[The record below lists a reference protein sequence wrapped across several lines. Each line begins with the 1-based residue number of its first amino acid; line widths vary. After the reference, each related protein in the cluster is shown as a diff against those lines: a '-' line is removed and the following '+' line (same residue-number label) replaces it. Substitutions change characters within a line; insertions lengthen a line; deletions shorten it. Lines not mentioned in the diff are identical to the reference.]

1 MVLFRPFCKVMNKEK
16 LAATASAIVSSGK
29 GILAADESTPTM
41 GKRLALIGQENT
53 EANRRDFRQALFET
67 DGMEMFISGVI
78 LFEETLEQ
86 KTEEGTRLSEILESK
101 GVIPGIKVDKGAHPM
116 ENSSSEKL
124 TKGLDGLYDRCV
136 NYHSLGA
143 RFAKW
148 RAVITI
154 GEGIPTD
161 DCIRG
166 NASALAKYAK
176 ACQDAELVPIVEPEV
191 LMDGDHTIETC
202 YEVSE
207 KTFNTVFEELENEGV
222 YLPGILLKPN
232 MVISGKDCPVQ
243 GDMNTVAER
252 TVKCLKA
259 SVPEDVPG
267 IVFLSGGQSETEA
280 TEHLNAMN
288 AMGDCPWALSFSYGR
303 ALQQSAL
310 RAWGGDNANLET
322 TYATFYHRAEMNS
335 KACNGEYSPELE
347 I

>member
-1 MVLFRPFCKVMNKEK
+1 MNKEK
-16 LAATASAIVSSGK
+16 LAATASAIVASGK

-53 EANRRDFRQALFET
+53 EANRRDFRQALFDT
-67 DGMEMFISGVI
+67 DGMEHFISGVI
-78 LFEETLEQ
+78 LFEETLKQ
-86 KTEEGTRLSEILESK
+86 KTEDGRRLSEILESK

-116 ENSSSEKL
+116 ESSPSEKL
-124 TKGLDGLYDRCV
+124 TKGLDGLYERCV
-136 NYHSLGA
+136 FYHSFGA

-154 GEGIPTD
+154 GEVIPTEA
-161 DCIRG
+161 CIQG

-191 LMDGDHTIETC
+191 LMDGGHTIETC
-202 YEVSE
+202 YEVSK
-207 KTFNTVFEELENEGV
+207 KTFKAVFEELENEGA

-243 GDMNTVAER
+243 GDMNAVAEM

-259 SVPEDVPG
+259 SVPEEVPG

-288 AMGDCPWALSFSYGR
+288 AMGEYPWTLSFSYGR

-310 RAWGGDNANLET
+310 HVWNGNNANLET

-335 KACNGEYSPELE
+335 KACHGEYSPELE

>member
-1 MVLFRPFCKVMNKEK
+1 MNKES
-16 LAATASAIVSSGK
+16 LAKVANAIVASGR

-41 GKRLALIGQENT
+41 GKRLALINQENT
-53 EANRRDFRQALFET
+53 EENRRDFRQALFDTE
-67 DGMEMFISGVI
+67 GMEDFISGVI

-86 KTEEGTRLSEILESK
+86 KAEDGKRLSEILESK
-101 GVIPGIKVDKGAHPM
+101 GVYPGIKVDKGAHPM
-116 ENSSSEKL
+116 DNSPSEKL
-124 TKGLDGLYDRCV
+124 TKGLDGLYERCLE
-136 NYHSLGA
+136 YYKLGA

-154 GEGIPTD
+154 GDGIPTD
-161 DCIRG
+161 ACIRA
-166 NASALAKYAK
+166 NASALAKYAR

-191 LMDGDHTIETC
+191 LMDGGHTIETC
-202 YEVSE
+202 YEISE
-207 KTFNTVFEELENEGV
+207 KSFQIVFEELHNEDV

-232 MVISGKDCPVQ
+232 MVVSGKDCPVQ
-243 GDMNTVAER
+243 GDMNTVAKM

-259 SVPEDVPG
+259 SVPEEVPG

-288 AMGDCPWALSFSYGR
+288 AMGDYPWALSFSYGR

-310 RAWGGDNANLET
+310 HAWNGNNANLEI

>member
-1 MVLFRPFCKVMNKEK
+1 MNKEK
-16 LAATASAIVSSGK
+16 LAATASAIVASGK

-53 EANRRDFRQALFET
+53 ETNRRDFRQSLFVT
-67 DGMEMFISGVI
+67 DGMEHFISGVI

-86 KTEEGTRLSEILESK
+86 KTEDGRRLTEILESK

-116 ENSSSEKL
+116 ESSPSEKL
-124 TKGLDGLYDRCV
+124 TKGLDGLYERCV
-136 NYHSLGA
+136 TYNSLGA

-154 GEGIPTD
+154 GEGIPTE

-191 LMDGDHTIETC
+191 LMDGGHTIETC
-202 YEVSE
+202 YEASE
-207 KTFNTVFEELENEGV
+207 KTFKTVFEELKNEGA

-243 GDMNTVAER
+243 GDMDTVAEM

-259 SVPEDVPG
+259 SVPEEVPG

-288 AMGDCPWALSFSYGR
+288 TMGECPWALSFSYGR

-310 RAWGGDNANLET
+310 HAWNGNNANLET

-335 KACNGEYSPELE
+335 KACHGEYSSELE

>member
-1 MVLFRPFCKVMNKEK
+1 
-16 LAATASAIVSSGK
+16 
-29 GILAADESTPTM
+29 
-41 GKRLALIGQENT
+41 
-53 EANRRDFRQALFET
+53 
-67 DGMEMFISGVI
+67 MFISGVI

-101 GVIPGIKVDKGAHPM
+101 GVIPGIKVDKGAHLM

-207 KTFNTVFEELENEGV
+207 KTFNTVFEELENKGV

-288 AMGDCPWALSFSYGR
+288 VRGDCPWALSFSYGR

>member
-1 MVLFRPFCKVMNKEK
+1 MNKEK

-116 ENSSSEKL
+116 ENSPSEKL

-136 NYHSLGA
+136 GYHSLGA

-154 GEGIPTD
+154 GEDIPTD
-161 DCIRG
+161 GCIQG

-191 LMDGDHTIETC
+191 LMDGVHTIETC
-202 YEVSE
+202 YEISE
-207 KTFNTVFEELENEGV
+207 KTFKTVFEELENEGV
-222 YLPGILLKPN
+222 HLPGILLKPN

-243 GDMNTVAER
+243 GAVSYTHLTLPTKR
-252 TVKCLKA
+252 
-259 SVPEDVPG
+259 
-267 IVFLSGGQSETEA
+267 IV
-280 TEHLNAMN
+280 
-288 AMGDCPWALSFSYGR
+288 
-303 ALQQSAL
+303 
-310 RAWGGDNANLET
+310 
-322 TYATFYHRAEMNS
+322 
-335 KACNGEYSPELE
+335 
-347 I
+347 

>member
-1 MVLFRPFCKVMNKEK
+1 MNKEK
-16 LAATASAIVSSGK
+16 LAATARAIVSSGK

-67 DGMEMFISGVI
+67 ESMEMFISGVI

-101 GVIPGIKVDKGAHPM
+101 GVIPGIKVDKGAHSM
-116 ENSSSEKL
+116 ENSPSEKL

-136 NYHSLGA
+136 GYHSLGA

-161 DCIRG
+161 NCIRG

-191 LMDGDHTIETC
+191 LMDGNHTVESC

-207 KTFNTVFEELENEGV
+207 KTFKTVFEELENEGV

-243 GDMNTVAER
+243 GDINTVAEM

-335 KACNGEYSPELE
+335 KACHGEYSPELE

>member
-1 MVLFRPFCKVMNKEK
+1 MNKEK
-16 LAATASAIVSSGK
+16 LVATASAIVASGK

-53 EANRRDFRQALFET
+53 ETNRRDFRQSLFVT
-67 DGMEMFISGVI
+67 DGMEHFISGVI

-86 KTEEGTRLSEILESK
+86 KTEDGRRLTEILESK

-116 ENSSSEKL
+116 ESSPSEKL
-124 TKGLDGLYDRCV
+124 TKGLDGLYERCV
-136 NYHSLGA
+136 TYNSLGA

-191 LMDGDHTIETC
+191 LMDGGHTIETC
-202 YEVSE
+202 YEASE
-207 KTFNTVFEELENEGV
+207 KTFKTVFEELKNEGA

-243 GDMNTVAER
+243 GDMDAVAEM

-259 SVPEDVPG
+259 SVE
-267 IVFLSGGQSETEA
+267 LLESLCKYSQR
-280 TEHLNAMN
+280 L
-288 AMGDCPWALSFSYGR
+288 
-303 ALQQSAL
+303 
-310 RAWGGDNANLET
+310 DN
-322 TYATFYHRAEMNS
+322 TYWR
-335 KACNGEYSPELE
+335 GP
-347 I
+347 

>member
-1 MVLFRPFCKVMNKEK
+1 MNKEK

-67 DGMEMFISGVI
+67 DGMETFISGVI

-116 ENSSSEKL
+116 ENSPLEKL

-136 NYHSLGA
+136 GYHSLGA

-154 GEGIPTD
+154 GEDIPTD

-191 LMDGDHTIETC
+191 LMDGDHTIGTC

-207 KTFNTVFEELENEGV
+207 KTFKTVFEELENEGV

-232 MVISGKDCPVQ
+232 MVISGKACPVQ
-243 GDMNTVAER
+243 GDMNAVAEM
-252 TVKCLKA
+252 TVKCLTA
-259 SVPEDVPG
+259 SVSKEVPG

-288 AMGDCPWALSFSYGR
+288 TMGDFPWALSFSYGR

-335 KACNGEYSPELE
+335 KACHGEYSPELE

>member
-1 MVLFRPFCKVMNKEK
+1 MNKEK

-101 GVIPGIKVDKGAHPM
+101 GVIPGIKVDKGAHSM
-116 ENSSSEKL
+116 ENSPSEKL

-136 NYHSLGA
+136 GYHSLGA

-161 DCIRG
+161 NCIRG

-191 LMDGDHTIETC
+191 LMDGDHTIESC

-207 KTFNTVFEELENEGV
+207 KTFKTVFEELENEGV

-243 GDMNTVAER
+243 GDMNSVAEM

-288 AMGDCPWALSFSYGR
+288 AMSDCPWALSFSYGR

-322 TYATFYHRAEMNS
+322 TYSTFYHRAEMNS
-335 KACNGEYSPELE
+335 KACHGEYSPELE

>member
-1 MVLFRPFCKVMNKEK
+1 
-16 LAATASAIVSSGK
+16 
-29 GILAADESTPTM
+29 
-41 GKRLALIGQENT
+41 
-53 EANRRDFRQALFET
+53 
-67 DGMEMFISGVI
+67 
-78 LFEETLEQ
+78 
-86 KTEEGTRLSEILESK
+86 
-101 GVIPGIKVDKGAHPM
+101 M
-116 ENSSSEKL
+116 ENSPSEKL

-136 NYHSLGA
+136 GYHSLGA

-166 NASALAKYAK
+166 NASVLAKYAK
-176 ACQDAELVPIVEPEV
+176 ACQDTELVPIVEPEV
-191 LMDGDHTIETC
+191 LMDGVHTIETC
-202 YEVSE
+202 CEVSE
-207 KTFNTVFEELENEGV
+207 KTFKIVFEELENEGV

-243 GDMNTVAER
+243 GDMNTVAEM

-310 RAWGGDNANLET
+310 RAWGGDNTNLET

-335 KACNGEYSPELE
+335 KACHGEYSPELE

>member
-1 MVLFRPFCKVMNKEK
+1 MNKEK
-16 LAATASAIVSSGK
+16 LAATARAIVSSGK

-67 DGMEMFISGVI
+67 DSMEMFISGVI

-116 ENSSSEKL
+116 ENSLSEKL

-136 NYHSLGA
+136 DYHSLGA

-154 GEGIPTD
+154 GDGIPTD

-166 NASALAKYAK
+166 NASGLAKYAK

-191 LMDGDHTIETC
+191 LMDGVHTIETC

-207 KTFNTVFEELENEGV
+207 KTFKTVFEELENEGV
-222 YLPGILLKPN
+222 HLPGILLKPN

-243 GDMNTVAER
+243 GDMNTVAEM

-288 AMGDCPWALSFSYGR
+288 TMGDFPWALSFSYGR

-335 KACNGEYSPELE
+335 KACHGEYSPELE

>member
-1 MVLFRPFCKVMNKEK
+1 MNKEK
-16 LAATASAIVSSGK
+16 LEATASAIVSSGK

-41 GKRLALIGQENT
+41 GKRLASIGQENT

-67 DGMEMFISGVI
+67 DCMERFISGVI

-116 ENSSSEKL
+116 GTSPSEKL

-136 NYHSLGA
+136 GYHLLGA

-161 DCIRG
+161 GCIRG
-166 NASALAKYAK
+166 NASALAKYAR

-191 LMDGDHTIETC
+191 LMDGVHTIETC
-202 YEVSE
+202 YEVSK
-207 KTFNTVFEELENEGV
+207 KTFKTVFEELENEGV
-222 YLPGILLKPN
+222 HLPGILLKPN

-243 GDMNTVAER
+243 GDMNAVAEM
-252 TVKCLKA
+252 TVKCLTA
-259 SVPEDVPG
+259 SVPEEVPG

-288 AMGDCPWALSFSYGR
+288 AMGDFPWSLSFSYGR

-310 RAWGGDNANLET
+310 HVWGGDNTNLEI

-335 KACNGEYSPELE
+335 KACHGEYSPELE

>member
-1 MVLFRPFCKVMNKEK
+1 MNKEK
-16 LAATASAIVSSGK
+16 LAATARAIVSSGK

-67 DGMEMFISGVI
+67 ESMEMFISGVI

-101 GVIPGIKVDKGAHPM
+101 GVIPGIKVDKGAHSM
-116 ENSSSEKL
+116 ENSPSEKL

-136 NYHSLGA
+136 GYHSLGA

-161 DCIRG
+161 NCIRG

-191 LMDGDHTIETC
+191 LMDGDHTIESC

-207 KTFNTVFEELENEGV
+207 KTFKTVFEELENEGV

-243 GDMNTVAER
+243 GDINTVAEM

-288 AMGDCPWALSFSYGR
+288 AMSDCPWALSFSYGR

-335 KACNGEYSPELE
+335 KACHGEYSPELE

>member
-1 MVLFRPFCKVMNKEK
+1 
-16 LAATASAIVSSGK
+16 
-29 GILAADESTPTM
+29 
-41 GKRLALIGQENT
+41 
-53 EANRRDFRQALFET
+53 
-67 DGMEMFISGVI
+67 
-78 LFEETLEQ
+78 
-86 KTEEGTRLSEILESK
+86 
-101 GVIPGIKVDKGAHPM
+101 M
-116 ENSSSEKL
+116 ENSPSEKL

-136 NYHSLGA
+136 GYHSLGA

-161 DCIRG
+161 DCIRR
-166 NASALAKYAK
+166 NASVLAKYAK

-191 LMDGDHTIETC
+191 LMDGDHTIESC

-207 KTFNTVFEELENEGV
+207 KTFKTVFEELENEGV

-243 GDMNTVAER
+243 GDMNTVAEM

-335 KACNGEYSPELE
+335 KACHGEYSPELE

>member
-1 MVLFRPFCKVMNKEK
+1 MNKEK
-16 LAATASAIVSSGK
+16 LAATARAIVSSGK

-67 DGMEMFISGVI
+67 DSMEMFISGVI

-101 GVIPGIKVDKGAHPM
+101 GVIPGIKVDKGAHSM
-116 ENSSSEKL
+116 ENSPSEKL

-136 NYHSLGA
+136 GYHSLGA

-161 DCIRG
+161 NCIRG

-191 LMDGDHTIETC
+191 LMDGDHTIESC

-207 KTFNTVFEELENEGV
+207 KTFKTVFEELENEGV

-243 GDMNTVAER
+243 GDINTVAEMLPDI
-252 TVKCLKA
+252 TTQNWGLT
-259 SVPEDVPG
+259 
-267 IVFLSGGQSETEA
+267 IT
-280 TEHLNAMN
+280 
-288 AMGDCPWALSFSYGR
+288 
-303 ALQQSAL
+303 SAI
-310 RAWGGDNANLET
+310 
-322 TYATFYHRAEMNS
+322 
-335 KACNGEYSPELE
+335 CEL
-347 I
+347 ILL

>member
-1 MVLFRPFCKVMNKEK
+1 MNKEK
-16 LAATASAIVSSGK
+16 LAATARAIVSSGK

-116 ENSSSEKL
+116 ENSPSEKL

-136 NYHSLGA
+136 GYHSLGA

-154 GEGIPTD
+154 GDGIPTD
-161 DCIRG
+161 DCIRE
-166 NASALAKYAK
+166 NASVLAKYAK

-191 LMDGDHTIETC
+191 LMDGVHTIETC
-202 YEVSE
+202 CEVSE
-207 KTFNTVFEELENEGV
+207 KTFKIVFEELENEGV

-243 GDMNTVAER
+243 GDMNTVAEM

-288 AMGDCPWALSFSYGR
+288 TMGDFPWALSFSYGR

-335 KACNGEYSPELE
+335 KACHGEYSPELE

>member
-1 MVLFRPFCKVMNKEK
+1 MNKEK
-16 LAATASAIVSSGK
+16 LASTARAIVSSGK

-41 GKRLALIGQENT
+41 GKRLSLIGQENT

-116 ENSSSEKL
+116 ENSPSEKL

-136 NYHSLGA
+136 DYHSLGA

-154 GEGIPTD
+154 GDGIPTD

-166 NASALAKYAK
+166 NASGLAKYAK

-191 LMDGDHTIETC
+191 LMDGVHTIETC

-207 KTFNTVFEELENEGV
+207 KTFKTVFEELENEGV
-222 YLPGILLKPN
+222 HLPGILLKPN

-243 GDMNTVAER
+243 GDMNTVAEM

-288 AMGDCPWALSFSYGR
+288 TMGDFPWALSFSYGR

-335 KACNGEYSPELE
+335 KACHGEYSPELE

>member
-1 MVLFRPFCKVMNKEK
+1 MNKEK
-16 LAATASAIVSSGK
+16 LAATARAIVSSGK

-86 KTEEGTRLSEILESK
+86 KTEEGTRLSGILESK

-116 ENSSSEKL
+116 ENSPSEKL

-136 NYHSLGA
+136 GYHSLGA

-161 DCIRG
+161 GCIRG

-191 LMDGDHTIETC
+191 LMDGVHTIETC

-207 KTFNTVFEELENEGV
+207 KTFKTVIEELENEGV

-243 GDMNTVAER
+243 GDMNTVAEM

-288 AMGDCPWALSFSYGR
+288 AMGDYPWALSFSYGR

-335 KACNGEYSPELE
+335 KACHGEYSPELE